1 METNSL
7 NFENLQKALDVFIK
21 DFIQTYKGLL
31 IRDDK
36 KASGD
41 LLRSIKP
48 IEIEFSNN
56 KMSGSISL
64 ANYWKYIEYGTGPQH
79 IPDKRQQYWPRIKK
93 ILKWIEKKPVLA
105 RPNNGIKPTNKQ
117 LAFLISRK
125 IHDDGIKPGRQF
137 AEALNLTWAKN
148 SENISNAISLDL
160 QEQINLI
167 PIWKTLN

>member
-1 METNSL
+1 M
-7 NFENLQKALDVFIK
+7 
-21 DFIQTYKGLL
+21 
-31 IRDDK
+31 
-36 KASGD
+36 
-41 LLRSIKP
+41 
-48 IEIEFSNN
+48 
-56 KMSGSISL
+56 
-64 ANYWKYIEYGTGPQH
+64 
-79 IPDKRQQYWPRIKK
+79 
-93 ILKWIEKKPVLA
+93 KWIEKKPVLA